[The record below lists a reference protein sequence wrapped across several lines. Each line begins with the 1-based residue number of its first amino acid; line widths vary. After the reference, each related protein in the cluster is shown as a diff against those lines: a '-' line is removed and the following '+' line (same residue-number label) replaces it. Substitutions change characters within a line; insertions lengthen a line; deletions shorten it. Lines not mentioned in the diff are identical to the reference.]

1 MFVSIIIIVGALILA
16 QWNFRR
22 DFSLGVGS
30 VVFLLVLLPTEVRLD
45 MPGALPE
52 LTAHRVI
59 LLFFFLKTL
68 RHSGGFSIPPKSVIL
83 TLLWLIAVER
93 LMSSLVAE
101 ESAASFKTL
110 FGYLIETVLYFK
122 LVLTVLTDRRTISC
136 ALWSSLFGFV
146 IISGIAIV
154 EKYRGINLAAMAIPG
169 MADFHNTVSATFR
182 HRILL
187 GYAMAMAFPL
197 VVVMQGVAQG
207 RAQRWFAWLGMFSVV
222 AACYFGNSRGPW
234 VGLALGLGV
243 MLFMGG
249 ASVVRRLR
257 WVIVLT
263 LVVLVARPGIFE
275 TIANLWQHSFD
286 ETSLKGRSASYR
298 LRLWQV
304 AYNQLRKSPER
315 LVLGY
320 GGSATRSMDLGDEFE
335 RGSGGTAGQLGH
347 TSWDSQYASNFL
359 QYGTLGLLLELIL
372 YFAILRLA
380 FRAWWAG
387 GRGQRE
393 IAAACLA
400 SIGVFIWAMS
410 NVAIFSP
417 QLQFIFWTFV
427 AIAERLSVF
436 ARNAET
442 GANDALEDGEQPAP
456 AVFDGDPK
464 PA

>member
-1 MFVSIIIIVGALILA
+1 MFVSIILILGALILA
-16 QWNFRR
+16 QWSFRR
-22 DFSLGVGS
+22 DFSVGVGS

-52 LTAHRVI
+52 LTAHRVV

-68 RHSGGFSIPPKSVIL
+68 QHSGGTLQSRSGIL
-83 TLLWLIAVER
+83 ALLWLIAIER
-93 LMSSLVAE
+93 LLSSLVAE

-122 LVLTVLTDRRTISC
+122 LVRTVLTDRRTILCS
-136 ALWSSLFGFV
+136 LWSSLFGFV

-154 EKYRGINLAAMAIPG
+154 EKYRGINLAAMAISG

-197 VVVMQGVAQG
+197 MVVMQGLAEG
-207 RAQRWFAWLGMFSVV
+207 RLQKWFAWLGMFSVV
-222 AACYFGNSRGPW
+222 AACYFSNSRGPW
-234 VGLALGLGV
+234 VGLALSLGV

-249 ASVVRRLR
+249 VSVVRRLR
-257 WVIVLT
+257 WVIILT
-263 LVVLVARPGIFE
+263 VVVLVARPGVFE

-298 LRLWQV
+298 LKLWQV

-320 GGSATRSMDLGDEFE
+320 GGSATRLMDLGDEFE

-359 QYGTLGLLLELIL
+359 QYGTLGLLLEMML
-372 YFAILRLA
+372 YIAILRIA
-380 FRAWWAG
+380 WRAWWAG
-387 GRGQRE
+387 GQGQRE

-417 QLQFIFWTFV
+417 QLQFIFWTLV
-427 AIAERLSVF
+427 AIAEKLN
-436 ARNAET
+436 ALAQNAESE
-442 GANDALEDGEQPAP
+442 AALPLENRPHADPIGLEQSQEPA
-456 AVFDGDPK
+456 
-464 PA
+464 